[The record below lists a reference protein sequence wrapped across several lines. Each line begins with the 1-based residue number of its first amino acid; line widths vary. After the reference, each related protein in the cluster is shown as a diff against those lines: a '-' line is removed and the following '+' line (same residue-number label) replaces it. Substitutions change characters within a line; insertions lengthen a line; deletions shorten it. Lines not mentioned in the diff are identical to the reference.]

1 MVDDQFA
8 AAIEDSHYL
17 LAFLSRRCLVLDEHE
32 RAQFKAYAA
41 SMAKVQALV
50 AASQD
55 VSPEDRAAF
64 WDSFIWLSNLATPA
78 TIESIRYYFSY
89 YYGARQPVWR
99 LLRKPFAR
107 PKQRAKTGGR

>member
-8 AAIEDSHYL
+8 AAIEYSHYL

-55 VSPEDRAAF
+55 VKSGRPGGLLGQLHLAVV
-64 WDSFIWLSNLATPA
+64 NLRHP
-78 TIESIRYYFSY
+78 
-89 YYGARQPVWR
+89 GHN
-99 LLRKPFAR
+99 
-107 PKQRAKTGGR
+107 

>member
-41 SMAKVQALV
+41 SMAKYRL
-50 AASQD
+50 
-55 VSPEDRAAF
+55 
-64 WDSFIWLSNLATPA
+64 W
-78 TIESIRYYFSY
+78 
-89 YYGARQPVWR
+89 WR
-99 LLRKPFAR
+99 RR
-107 PKQRAKTGGR
+107 RT